1 MTESSNSP
9 AIIGVLTETADGERR
24 VALDPSATASLVKL
38 GHAVLIESGAGDAAR
53 FPDSAYST
61 AGATISTRAQIITK
75 CDVLAVVRAPVQTL
89 SNKLRAGQMLIG
101 LLDPLNDIQGMKAL
115 SDRRVTAVAFELLP
129 RTVSRSQ
136 SMDALSSQASAAG
149 YRAGIVAAAAFD
161 RYLPM
166 MITASGTATPAKV
179 IVIGTGVAG
188 LQAIA
193 TAKRLG
199 AVVTGYDVRAASRQ
213 EVESLGAKFL
223 TSTIQQ
229 SEGNGGYAK
238 ALTAEERTAQQAEL
252 SGTLVSFD
260 IIITTAKVPGRTPP
274 VLVTRQTL
282 DALRPGSVCVD
293 LGSSD
298 KGGNVVDSVP
308 NTTIVTPNGVTI
320 IGAGDLAADL
330 PASAS
335 QMYGRN
341 IVAVI
346 ASLMPKGVL
355 AFDATDEIHQSIVVC
370 TNGAIV
376 NPAIR
381 TALGITTAAKATTKT
396 APIKD
401 KVLAS

>member
-1 MTESSNSP
+1 MSEPTKTK
-9 AIIGVLTETADGERR
+9 ATIGVLTETADGERR
-24 VALDPSATASLVKL
+24 VALDPTAVASLVKL
-38 GHAVLIESGAGDAAR
+38 GHAVLIESGAGDAASFR
-53 FPDSAYST
+53 DAAYVT
-61 AGATISTRAQIITK
+61 AGATISTHAQVVAG
-75 CDVLAVVRAPVQTL
+75 CDVLAVVRAPVSTL
-89 SNKLRAGQMLIG
+89 AKKLRSDQILIG
-101 LLDPLNDIQGMKAL
+101 LLDPLNNIQGMKAL

-136 SMDALSSQASAAG
+136 AMDALSSQASAAG
-149 YRAGIVAAAAFD
+149 YRAAIVAAAAFD

-166 MITASGTATPAKV
+166 MITASGTAPPAKV
-179 IVIGTGVAG
+179 MVIGTGVAG

-229 SEGNGGYAK
+229 AAGNGGYAK
-238 ALTAEERTAQQAEL
+238 ALTPEERTTQQGEL
-252 SGTLVSFD
+252 STALTAFD

-274 VLVTRQTL
+274 VLVTEQTIR
-282 DALRPGSVCVD
+282 ALRPGSVCVD

-298 KGGNVVDSVP
+298 KGGNVVGSVP
-308 NTTIVTPNGVTI
+308 GQSILTTGGVTV
-320 IGAGDLAADL
+320 IGAGELAADL

-346 ASLMPKGVL
+346 GSLMPKGVL
-355 AFDATDEIHQSIVVC
+355 AFDPKDEIHASIVVC
-370 TNGAIV
+370 TAGEIV
-376 NPAIR
+376 NPTVRA
-381 TALGITTAAKATTKT
+381 ALNI
-396 APIKD
+396 APIGVTSTKE
-401 KVLAS
+401 KVLAA